1 LEADLARQG
10 ISLPG
15 LVTEA
20 GGLPWR
26 RLRTLIYNLPPGSAL
41 HRSMDLPIQW
51 GNEAHMLALIADQL
65 AIANWQRTADGQKG
79 RKRPKPLRRP
89 GVAEAGVTKY
99 GTKQSNPAAA
109 RAYLRSVG
117 PKREEVS
124 TSWPK
129 SPSRMS
135 PSSPPH
141 AVSGRT
147 PSEHCGLTSLG
158 PGCRSV
164 ASSVSRSVGR
174 HPLA

>member
-79 RKRPKPLRRP
+79 RKRPKPLRR
-89 GVAEAGVTKY
+89 
-99 GTKQSNPAAA
+99 
-109 RAYLRSVG
+109 
-117 PKREEVS
+117 EVRDQAVQ
-124 TSWPK
+124 
-129 SPSRMS
+129 PSRRACV
-135 PSSPPH
+135 PAQRRPQ
-141 AVSGRT
+141 A
-147 PSEHCGLTSLG
+147 
-158 PGCRSV
+158 
-164 ASSVSRSVGR
+164 
-174 HPLA
+174 